1 MDAARM
7 IEVMVPVITALLGS
21 SGLWAL
27 FSARKNRHD
36 RARVLLLGIA
46 RNQIIMIGKMYIAQG
61 YIPLDEYEDFYNYL
75 YRPYIDLGGNGM
87 GEKLYEEISH
97 LPMKKPGEEQQ

>member
-46 RNQIIMIGKMYIAQG
+46 RNQIIMIGKIYIAQG

>member
-1 MDAARM
+1 M

-97 LPMKKPGEEQQ
+97 LPTKKPGDETQ

>member
-1 MDAARM
+1 M
-7 IEVMVPVITALLGS
+7 IEVMVSVITALLGS

-97 LPMKKPGEEQQ
+97 LPMKKPGEE